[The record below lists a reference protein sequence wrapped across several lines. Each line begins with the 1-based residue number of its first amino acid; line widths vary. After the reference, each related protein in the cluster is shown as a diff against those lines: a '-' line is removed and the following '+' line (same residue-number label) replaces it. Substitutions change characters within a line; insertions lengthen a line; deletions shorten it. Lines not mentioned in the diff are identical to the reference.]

1 MARGRKREVG
11 SIGEMPDRIRRD
23 VEDANDENGVSVD
36 TIENAVLA
44 IALAAQV
51 QANSFVDLSRP
62 CVLAQEVKRVRQSG
76 KISVTCNRPVD
87 RGSVSK
93 NIKQIGV
100 GGSA

>member
-1 MARGRKREVG
+1 MPLDPKASHKLLDEVLFAARRLD
-11 SIGEMPDRIRRD
+11 P
-23 VEDANDENGVSVD
+23 
-36 TIENAVLA
+36 
-44 IALAAQV
+44 AAQV
-51 QANSFVDLSRP
+51 QASSFVDLSRP